1 MEEIVDD
8 KKTQIEK
15 EKTIKEIEGKQ
26 KILKRNIENI
36 VKYNLLVP
44 FIIIINFPLHK
55 KCCVHLGREIL

>member
-8 KKTQIEK
+8 KKTDRKRENY
-15 EKTIKEIEGKQ
+15 KEIEGKQ

-36 VKYNLLVP
+36 VEYNLLVP